1 MHACVRMGGKGSSEE
16 WEGNSRVVVIEV
28 GRHST
33 VLVFGAREDVA
44 KAAAGCEW

>member
-1 MHACVRMGGKGSSEE
+1 MGGKGSSEE

-33 VLVFGAREDVA
+33 ILVFRAREDIA
-44 KAAAGCEW
+44 EAAAGSER